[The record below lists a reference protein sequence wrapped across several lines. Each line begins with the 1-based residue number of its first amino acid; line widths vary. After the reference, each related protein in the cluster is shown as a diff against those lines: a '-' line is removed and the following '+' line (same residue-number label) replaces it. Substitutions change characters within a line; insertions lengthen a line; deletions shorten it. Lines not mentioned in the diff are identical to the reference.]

1 MGFDLIKIIKVIVF
15 GIVTWAISD
24 VIFNVL
30 YQMIDDAIMSSGDNV
45 TGLLRTM
52 KFVVGFLAFDGVS
65 FACGV
70 LAVIISTFKLK
81 END

>member
-1 MGFDLIKIIKVIVF
+1 MDEAVIKIIKVLVF
-15 GIVTWAISD
+15 GIVAWAISD
-24 VIFNVL
+24 VVFNIL
-30 YQMIDDAIMSSGDNV
+30 YESIDNAIAASGENV

-70 LAVIISTFKLK
+70 LVVIISTFKLK